1 MIRQIIRFLTLIG
14 SVAAISAAISLDNKS
29 LYFTSL
35 SLFVGFLG
43 TFIKS
48 KQEPQKFNSAVQK
61 GGAFSHNTQTNHFS
75 GGQEDDKK

>member
-14 SVAAISAAISLDNKS
+14 SVAAISAAFYLNNNS

-43 TFIKS
+43 TFIKA
-48 KQEPQKFNSAVQK
+48 KQEPKTQNNATQR
-61 GGAFSHNTQTNHFS
+61 GGAFSRNTQHNHFS
-75 GGQEDDKK
+75 SGCEDGKK